1 MVTLSIIAAI
11 GENRELGKN
20 NTLLWDIP
28 EDMNHFRTITRGHT
42 VIMGRKTY
50 ESIGHALPG
59 RVNIVIT
66 RDISFTTPDGCF
78 IVHSLEEAI
87 KLGKEKEQT
96 EVFIIGGANIYAQA
110 IDLADKLYLTIIHHA
125 FPEVDTFFP
134 KYTRF
139 STPISTKDGQ
149 DATYSYTFLE
159 LIP

>member
-87 KLGKEKEQT
+87 KLGKEKE
-96 EVFIIGGANIYAQA
+96 
-110 IDLADKLYLTIIHHA
+110 
-125 FPEVDTFFP
+125 
-134 KYTRF
+134 
-139 STPISTKDGQ
+139 
-149 DATYSYTFLE
+149 
-159 LIP
+159 